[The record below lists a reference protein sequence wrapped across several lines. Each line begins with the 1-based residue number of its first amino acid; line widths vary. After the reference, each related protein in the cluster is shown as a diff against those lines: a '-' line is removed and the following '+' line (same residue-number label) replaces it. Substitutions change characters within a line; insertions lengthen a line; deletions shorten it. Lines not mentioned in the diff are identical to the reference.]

1 MLGFGSSVCGRR
13 EQLQG
18 AQPRSP
24 SAVLAARS
32 LRCSGGEDVQ
42 LSVYSPCDLH
52 STQPAQPLAHVMSF
66 NHPSLLQ
73 TGKEAT
79 TLVSSQVISGGTRVG
94 TWVIPLGVSPGVHGP
109 GSFLWA
115 CHLVSR
121 DLGLSSGR
129 VTWCPWTPWSPP
141 WCPWRGQGLRW
152 GLQLLG
158 TVDASQLVPLAR
170 TLLLSWG
177 SMVRYSESVG
187 GWTGSVSKSGSEY
200 VWVSVS
206 MPL

>member
-24 SAVLAARS
+24 SAGLAARR
-32 LRCSGGEDVQ
+32 LRCSGREDVQ

-79 TLVSSQVISGGTRVG
+79 TLVSSQVTSGGRG
-94 TWVIPLGVSPGVHGP
+94 LGP
-109 GSFLWA
+109 GSFLWT

-121 DLGLSSGR
+121 DLGLSSER
-129 VTWCPWTPWSPP
+129 VTWCPGTWVITLGVSP
-141 WCPWRGQGLRW
+141 GVHGHHGVLH
-152 GLQLLG
+152 
-158 TVDASQLVPLAR
+158 
-170 TLLLSWG
+170 
-177 SMVRYSESVG
+177 
-187 GWTGSVSKSGSEY
+187 
-200 VWVSVS
+200 VS
-206 MPL
+206 MEGAGAEVGAAAAGDSGCQPAGPIGQDPASLVGQHGKVF

>member
-115 CHLVSR
+115 CYLVSM
-121 DLGLSSGR
+121 DLGHSSGH
-129 VTWCPWTPWSPP
+129 VTWCPGTWVFPLDVSPGVHGHHGVLHGVHGGG
-141 WCPWRGQGLRW
+141 RG
-152 GLQLLG
+152 
-158 TVDASQLVPLAR
+158 
-170 TLLLSWG
+170 
-177 SMVRYSESVG
+177 
-187 GWTGSVSKSGSEY
+187 
-200 VWVSVS
+200 
-206 MPL
+206 

>member
-24 SAVLAARS
+24 SAGLAARR
-32 LRCSGGEDVQ
+32 LRCSGREDVQ

-79 TLVSSQVISGGTRVG
+79 TLVSSQVTSGGRG
-94 TWVIPLGVSPGVHGP
+94 LGP

-121 DLGLSSGR
+121 DLGLSSER
-129 VTWCPWTPWSPP
+129 VKRQKITRFYQKIVKT
-141 WCPWRGQGLRW
+141 
-152 GLQLLG
+152 
-158 TVDASQLVPLAR
+158 
-170 TLLLSWG
+170 
-177 SMVRYSESVG
+177 
-187 GWTGSVSKSGSEY
+187 
-200 VWVSVS
+200 
-206 MPL
+206 